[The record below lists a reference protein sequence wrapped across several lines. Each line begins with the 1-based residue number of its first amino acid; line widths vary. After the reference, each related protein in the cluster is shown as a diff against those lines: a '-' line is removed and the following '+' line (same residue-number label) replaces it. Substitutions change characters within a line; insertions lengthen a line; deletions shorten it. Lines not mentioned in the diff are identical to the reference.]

1 MNKKNIYDERWADE
15 KTAAQYLKV
24 QPSTLRRRRSKL
36 GHDTNEVWSKN
47 HGRVLYD
54 LWDTDIRIEKI

>member
-54 LWDTDIRIEKI
+54 LWETDKRIEKI

>member
-15 KTAAQYLKV
+15 KTAAKYLKV

-54 LWDTDIRIEKI
+54 LWKTDKRIEKI

>member
-54 LWDTDIRIEKI
+54 LWETDRRIEKI

>member
-15 KTAAQYLKV
+15 KTAAHYLKV

-54 LWDTDIRIEKI
+54 LWETDKRIEKI

>member
-15 KTAAQYLKV
+15 KPAAQYLKV

-54 LWDTDIRIEKI
+54 LWETDKRIEKI